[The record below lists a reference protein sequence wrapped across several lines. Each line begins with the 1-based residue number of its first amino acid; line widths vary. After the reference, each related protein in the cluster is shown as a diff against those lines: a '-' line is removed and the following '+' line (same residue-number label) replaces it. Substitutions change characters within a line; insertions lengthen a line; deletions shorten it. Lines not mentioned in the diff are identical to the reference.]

1 MWVMSR
7 VTVLFPLVPLMLTIG
22 VRRSVS
28 RIQVGPAG
36 DAVAIALVW
45 RSRSRDC
52 APVSVARRAGET
64 SRSASANAA
73 SAMARPRSTD
83 AIGQVTIQCPGS
95 EVRWTTSPAV
105 PSRWSIRS
113 RRTHAAMAATPSGH
127 LAAGTAAPR
136 RTRAWWAGSRWP
148 YHVRRRPTATSSL
161 TTGASR

>member
-22 VRRSVS
+22 VRRSAS
-28 RIQVGPAG
+28 RIQVGPARRCGG
-36 DAVAIALVW
+36 DRARVGARGGAYW
-45 RSRSRDC
+45 

-64 SRSASANAA
+64 SRSARANAA

-105 PSRWSIRS
+105 PSRWSVRS
-113 RRTHAAMAATPSGH
+113 RRTHAAIAATPSGH
-127 LAAGTAAPR
+127 RGAGTAAPR
-136 RTRAWWAGSRWP
+136 RTRA
-148 YHVRRRPTATSSL
+148 
-161 TTGASR
+161 